1 MGYNQWWK
9 MLESL
14 ITELRKK
21 HVSIS
26 SDVMTSLRSAKTMIS
41 VYQSDTSCVDS
52 IPTIENDLMKVE
64 SDLINLAKE
73 KVESK
78 FVEQWLVK
86 LEKARREA
94 ESKTEPS
101 SRFVSGVPKSKHWIR
116 VLPSDEILREDIE
129 ELSSQMGLSIRMGK
143 NGYILVYGDEVKVK
157 ALVKKMAERCR
168 GTMKK

>member
-1 MGYNQWWK
+1 MGYSQWWK

-14 ITELRKK
+14 LAELRKK

-26 SDVMTSLRSAKTMIS
+26 SDVTTSLRSAKAMIS
-41 VYQSDTSCVDS
+41 VYQSDPSYVDS

-73 KVESK
+73 KVDSK
-78 FVEQWLVK
+78 FVEQWLAK

-94 ESKTEPS
+94 ESKVEPS
-101 SRFVSGVPKSKHWIR
+101 SRFVSGLPKSKHWIR
-116 VLPSDEILREDIE
+116 ILPSDEILREDIE
-129 ELSSQMGLSIRMGK
+129 ELTSQMGLSIKMGQ
-143 NGYILVYGDEVKVK
+143 NGYIVIYGDEAKVK
-157 ALVKKMAERCR
+157 AFVKKMAERCR